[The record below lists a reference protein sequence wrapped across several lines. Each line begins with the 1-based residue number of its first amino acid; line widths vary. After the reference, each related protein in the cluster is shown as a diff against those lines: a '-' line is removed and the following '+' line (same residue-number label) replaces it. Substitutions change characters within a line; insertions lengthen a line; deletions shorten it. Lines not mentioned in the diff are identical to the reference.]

1 MKHLNSVFFLALL
14 ISLFTVVACDDKKE
28 DLLPPEEEI
37 ENPEEIEDPGEEIEE
52 PGGENEQNEIKLE
65 DVIGTYKV
73 QAYAVLSNNG
83 VPVVDES
90 ETGNIWEIAQDGIR
104 IACAPKV
111 GYTYDNN
118 IFKVGEID
126 YRISIIGNNYSFT
139 FTVDNKNIIVLLTTT
154 TDVCQASEPG
164 PDPYIP
170 PTVGTVELDKLY
182 GYATEATGTTGGQGA
197 TAQNTHHFDNGKA
210 FQQWLNSR
218 EKNKS
223 KEPAIVWLSGTFNKD
238 DGRGVGS
245 PWFDVKRTSNITITG
260 INDFKMKNIGFFLV
274 EAENIIIRNVYI
286 EMPKADNGADGV
298 SLQESNNVWVDHCTF
313 ESVNQTYDYEDGS
326 CDITHG
332 SYNVTVSWNHFIK
345 TQKTSLVGH
354 SNNNE
359 SEDVKI
365 TATFHH
371 NFFDESNSRHPRIR
385 FGKVHVYNNYF
396 NKVST
401 YGVGSAYGAMVLV
414 ENNYFEGVHL
424 PTDICTYPA
433 KQSGSNYVSNLEGT
447 VAGYL
452 YEAGNVYVNKPSN
465 ASDPYPFT
473 NVEYK
478 AYNGEKLATPLTY
491 NDFKPA
497 YSYIVDASETIKDVV
512 PAGAGV
518 GKLGYVA
525 APIPVDNAGITI
537 PEQPENP
544 PVVDPENPGGGEETG
559 DWVKADIGPNSGGSY
574 TPNGSE
580 ITVTGKGKFES
591 SDQSFSFVYQEITGD
606 FVMTAKVNGYNDG
619 KGDNSSQAG
628 LMLTPNITA
637 TGNDFLHALSGMRD
651 DKITFSYSQRV
662 TAEVAAGRGT
672 LSGATGSGDAYLK
685 LERVGSTYKASYSL
699 DGGNNY
705 GNVRTVA
712 FTATLPDKL
721 YVGLAVSSGDNSKL
735 ATAIFSNVKINGEL
749 QSFEKP

>member
-1 MKHLNSVFFLALL
+1 
-14 ISLFTVVACDDKKE
+14 
-28 DLLPPEEEI
+28 
-37 ENPEEIEDPGEEIEE
+37 
-52 PGGENEQNEIKLE
+52 
-65 DVIGTYKV
+65 
-73 QAYAVLSNNG
+73 
-83 VPVVDES
+83 
-90 ETGNIWEIAQDGIR
+90 
-104 IACAPKV
+104 
-111 GYTYDNN
+111 
-118 IFKVGEID
+118 
-126 YRISIIGNNYSFT
+126 
-139 FTVDNKNIIVLLTTT
+139 
-154 TDVCQASEPG
+154 
-164 PDPYIP
+164 
-170 PTVGTVELDKLY
+170 
-182 GYATEATGTTGGQGA
+182 
-197 TAQNTHHFDNGKA
+197 
-210 FQQWLNSR
+210 
-218 EKNKS
+218 
-223 KEPAIVWLSGTFNKD
+223 
-238 DGRGVGS
+238 
-245 PWFDVKRTSNITITG
+245 
-260 INDFKMKNIGFFLV
+260 MKNIGFFLV

-478 AYNGEKLATPLTY
+478 AYNEEKLATPLTY
-491 NDFKPA
+491 NDFKPT

-544 PVVDPENPGGGEETG
+544 PVVDPENPGDGEETG
-559 DWVKADIGPNSGGSY
+559 NWVKADIGTSVGVGSY
-574 TPNGSE
+574 TPNGNE
-580 ITVTGKGKFES
+580 ITISGRGKLES
-591 SDQSFSFVYQEITGD
+591 GNQSFTFVYREVTGD
-606 FVMTAKVNGYNDG
+606 FEITAKVNSYINGRSG
-619 KGDNSSQAG
+619 QNSSQAG
-628 LMLTPNITA
+628 LMFTPDITV
-637 TGNDFLHALSGMRD
+637 TGTDFIHALAG
-651 DKITFSYSQRV
+651 KGAEALAFYYSQRL
-662 TAEVAAGRGT
+662 VAGNAGRGT
-672 LSGATGSGDAYLK
+672 LSGATGSGDIYLK
-685 LERVGSTYKASYSL
+685 LKKIGNKYEASYSL
-699 DGGNNY
+699 DGGGTY
-705 GNVRTVA
+705 GTLRTGT
-712 FTATLPDKL
+712 FTNTLPDKL
-721 YVGLAVSSGDNSKL
+721 YVGLAISSGYDDTT
-735 ATAIFSNVKINGEL
+735 ATAVFSNVKINGEL
-749 QSFEKP
+749 QSFGNP